1 MTETTGQ
8 VPISTLSCGEAET
21 VLAPWTLSDTSQI
34 EEHLSEIV
42 RLAKS
47 RIVLIQGA
55 PDNETTRLINSV
67 ARSLPIGHQGQ
78 LLDSA
83 CAYLAHNGFSNI
95 SLQHVRASFD
105 FPEEGLS
112 ERCNAAAEF
121 LIGLWHQDHAQK
133 KEMIE
138 ILGHRLQLFFTG
150 HQHSIGFNMV
160 ALVATRLSD

>member
-21 VLAPWTLSDTSQI
+21 VLAPWTLSDTSQT

-83 CAYLAHNGFSNI
+83 RAYLAHNGFLNI
-95 SLQHVRASFD
+95 SLQHIRASFD

-112 ERCNAAAEF
+112 ERCNTAAKF

-138 ILGHRLQLFFTG
+138 ILRHRLQLLFTG
-150 HQHSIGFNMV
+150 HQYSIGFNMV